1 MKNNESTV
9 FVFAACIIIGIL
21 ITSNFNFSRT
31 TTRVFLNAKQYQDQ
45 YNYKNNLV
53 SQINELRDNY
63 FDLQNKIQKFD
74 NTKSSEVLEQE
85 LKQELN
91 NAKVISGEMD
101 VEGPG
106 VKIQL
111 DDGTDKFNGA
121 VINSN
126 YDLRKLIHNFDV
138 SYIVNDLQLA
148 GAEAISVNGQ
158 RIASTTEIYCI
169 GPFIRVNGVSLG
181 SPFYINAIGDKDKLK
196 DYMMSSNNYLYTMI
210 NRGIDVTLYQ
220 SDNIKIGGYD
230 GDLSHSYLKAKN

>member
-1 MKNNESTV
+1 MKNNEATV
-9 FVFAACIIIGIL
+9 FVFVACIIIGIL

-31 TTRVFLNAKQYQDQ
+31 ATRVFLNAKQYQDQ
-45 YNYKNNLV
+45 YNYKNNLS

-63 FDLQNKIQKFD
+63 FDLQSKISKFD
-74 NTKSSEVLEQE
+74 NSKSSEALEQE

-91 NAKVISGEMD
+91 NAKIISGEMD

-106 VKIQL
+106 IKIEL
-111 DDGTDKFNGA
+111 DDGTDKFNGT
-121 VINSN
+121 VINSD
-126 YDLRKLIHNFDV
+126 YDLPKLIHNYDV

-181 SPFYINAIGDKDKLK
+181 SPFYIDAIGDKDKLK
-196 DYMMSSNNYLYTMI
+196 DYMMSSNNYLYSMI
-210 NRGIDVTLYQ
+210 NRGINVILDQ
-220 SDNIKIGGYD
+220 SDDVKINGYNGKLPD
-230 GDLSHSYLKAKN
+230 KYLKVQN